1 LSQRAFPDQVTTF
14 EEISIHVACECLSF
28 DFRSALN
35 VWRNKNPDLD
45 GFETVDS
52 DETGIIVWGAE
63 TIFEKRRARA
73 WKSKENIRR
82 DWRADML
89 LLRYQGN
96 VSVANFQ
103 RPGQEI
109 PAVSDLRS
117 GT

>member
-1 LSQRAFPDQVTTF
+1 LSQRAFPDHVTTF
-14 EEISIHVACECLSF
+14 EEISIHVACKCLSF
-28 DFRSALN
+28 YLRSALN
-35 VWRNKNPDLD
+35 VWWNKKLDLD

-52 DETGIIVWGAE
+52 DETRVIVRDAE

-73 WKSKENIRR
+73 WKSKENIWR
-82 DWRADML
+82 DWGANML
-89 LLRYQGN
+89 LLRYKRD

-109 PAVSDLRS
+109 PAVSDLGC